1 MQQAAQNS
9 NTGRARGTRAVVGL
23 VAILVGAL
31 ATFVGATN
39 ASAVDAPPTQTV
51 PLHNDGADVEAD
63 CPNDVGDF
71 WHFVIAPNNDTYSFV
86 SITLSLDGA
95 TTTFSG
101 GDIIPNGTQTDNIF
115 IALPAGIDFD
125 DLALP
130 GSSAE
135 ITPATGSPK
144 FVLSHLCD
152 GAGTTT
158 TTTIADST
166 TTTIA
171 DSTTTT
177 TTTIADSTTTT
188 IADETTTTTTVADDT
203 TTTTTT
209 VADDTTTTTEVDQGG
224 PTTTVADSTTT
235 EPDVDQGGPTTTAAG
250 SAGGGPTTVA
260 PQLPATG
267 VDSTQ
272 TMVLLGTGLM
282 LLGLTLLLGSRRP
295 QQI

>member
-158 TTTIADST
+158 TTTIADN
-166 TTTIA
+166 
-171 DSTTTT
+171 T

-188 IADETTTTTTVADDT
+188 IADE

>member
-177 TTTIADSTTTT
+177 
-188 IADETTTTTTVADDT
+188 IADE